1 MDTERAEK
9 TMEDDLV
16 YKRPRKGYPVEPA
29 TAPLDAAGSVGGI
42 DSTLPTLAQLQ
53 EKQRSELIEMAQVR
67 YGIKGSQIQVNLTP
81 LQLDLSMSQ
90 GQIFKALLGTP
101 ESERADQVL
110 YALAK
115 GELDADMANQILAS
129 LALLGKFK
137 KIKIES

>member
-1 MDTERAEK
+1 MD
-9 TMEDDLV
+9 DDLV
-16 YKRPRKGYPVEPA
+16 YKRPRKGYPVE
-29 TAPLDAAGSVGGI
+29 TAAALDTAANVGGT
-42 DSTLPTLAQLQ
+42 DSDSALPTLAQLQ

-90 GQIFKALLGTP
+90 GQIFKALLGAP

-137 KIKIES
+137 NIKIES

>member
-1 MDTERAEK
+1 
-9 TMEDDLV
+9 MEDDLV
-16 YKRPRKGYPVEPA
+16 YKRPRKGYPVEPVA
-29 TAPLDAAGSVGGI
+29 ASPDAAGSMESVTN
-42 DSTLPTLAQLQ
+42 SALPTLAQLQ

-90 GQIFKALLGTP
+90 GQIFKALLGAP

-115 GELDADMANQILAS
+115 GEMDADMANQILAS

>member
-1 MDTERAEK
+1 MMDNA
-9 TMEDDLV
+9 LV
-16 YKRPRKGYPVEPA
+16 YKRPRKGYPAETAAASPDSAGGVEGVTNSA
-29 TAPLDAAGSVGGI
+29 
-42 DSTLPTLAQLQ
+42 LPTLAQLQ

-90 GQIFKALLGTP
+90 GQIFKALLGAP

-137 KIKIES
+137 NIKIES

>member
-1 MDTERAEK
+1 
-9 TMEDDLV
+9 MEDDLV

-29 TAPLDAAGSVGGI
+29 TAPLDAAGSVEGVTN
-42 DSTLPTLAQLQ
+42 SALPTLAQLQ

-67 YGIKGSQIQVNLTP
+67 YGIKGSQIQVHLTP

-90 GQIFKALLGTP
+90 GQIFKALLGAP

>member
-1 MDTERAEK
+1 
-9 TMEDDLV
+9 MEDDLV
-16 YKRPRKGYPVEPA
+16 YKRPRKGYPVEPVA
-29 TAPLDAAGSVGGI
+29 ASPDAAVSVEGVTN
-42 DSTLPTLAQLQ
+42 SALPTLAQLQ

-90 GQIFKALLGTP
+90 GQIFKALLGAP

-137 KIKIES
+137 NIKIDS

>member
-1 MDTERAEK
+1 MALTKWLEAFVD
-9 TMEDDLV
+9 DDLV
-16 YKRPRKGYPVEPA
+16 YKKPRKGPA
-29 TAPLDAAGSVGGI
+29 LSPSADSPLPS
-42 DSTLPTLAQLQ
+42 LAQLQ
-53 EKQRSELIEMAQVR
+53 AKQRGELIEMAQVR
-67 YGIKGSQIQVNLTP
+67 YGIKGSKVQINLTP
-81 LQLDLSMSQ
+81 LQIDSAMTEA
-90 GQIFKALLGTP
+90 QIFKALLAAP

>member
-1 MDTERAEK
+1 V
-9 TMEDDLV
+9 EDDLV
-16 YKRPRKGYPVEPA
+16 YKRPRKGYPVEPVA
-29 TAPLDAAGSVGGI
+29 ASPDAAVSVEGVTN
-42 DSTLPTLAQLQ
+42 SALPTLAQLQ

-90 GQIFKALLGTP
+90 GQIFKALLGAP

-137 KIKIES
+137 NIKIDS

>member
-1 MDTERAEK
+1 
-9 TMEDDLV
+9 MEDDLV
-16 YKRPRKGYPVEPA
+16 YKRPRKGYPVEPVA
-29 TAPLDAAGSVGGI
+29 ASPDAAVSMEGVANSA
-42 DSTLPTLAQLQ
+42 LPTLVQLQ

-67 YGIKGSQIQVNLTP
+67 YGIKGSQIQVNLTA

-90 GQIFKALLGTP
+90 GQIFKALLGAP

-137 KIKIES
+137 KIKIAS

>member
-1 MDTERAEK
+1 MD
-9 TMEDDLV
+9 DDLV
-16 YKRPRKGYPVEPA
+16 YKRPRKGYPVEPVA
-29 TAPLDAAGSVGGI
+29 ASPDAAGSMESVTN
-42 DSTLPTLAQLQ
+42 SALPTLAQHQ

-81 LQLDLSMSQ
+81 MQLDLSMSQ
-90 GQIFKALLGTP
+90 GQIFKALLGAP

-137 KIKIES
+137 NIKIDS

>member
-1 MDTERAEK
+1 
-9 TMEDDLV
+9 MEDDLV
-16 YKRPRKGYPVEPA
+16 YKRPRKGYPVEPIA
-29 TAPLDAAGSVGGI
+29 APLDAAGSAGNAE
-42 DSTLPTLAQLQ
+42 SANSALPTLAQLQ

-90 GQIFKALLGTP
+90 GQIFKALLGAP

-115 GELDADMANQILAS
+115 GEMDADMANQILAS

-137 KIKIES
+137 NIKIES

>member
-1 MDTERAEK
+1 M
-9 TMEDDLV
+9 MEDDLV
-16 YKRPRKGYPVEPA
+16 YKRPRKGYPAEPVA
-29 TAPLDAAGSVGGI
+29 ASPDAAGSMESVTN
-42 DSTLPTLAQLQ
+42 SALPTLAQLQ

-90 GQIFKALLGTP
+90 GQIFKALLGAP

-137 KIKIES
+137 NIKIDS

>member
-1 MDTERAEK
+1 MD
-9 TMEDDLV
+9 DDLV
-16 YKRPRKGYPVEPA
+16 YKRPRKGYPAEPVA
-29 TAPLDAAGSVGGI
+29 ASPDAAGSVEGVTN
-42 DSTLPTLAQLQ
+42 SALPTLAQLQ

-90 GQIFKALLGTP
+90 GQIFKALLGAP

-137 KIKIES
+137 SIKIES

>member
-1 MDTERAEK
+1 MD
-9 TMEDDLV
+9 DDLV
-16 YKRPRKGYPVEPA
+16 YKRPRKGYPVEPV
-29 TAPLDAAGSVGGI
+29 TAPPDAAGSVEGVTN
-42 DSTLPTLAQLQ
+42 SALPTLAQLQ

-90 GQIFKALLGTP
+90 GQIFKALLGAP

-115 GELDADMANQILAS
+115 GEMDADMANQILAS

-137 KIKIES
+137 NIKIES

>member
-1 MDTERAEK
+1 
-9 TMEDDLV
+9 MEDDLV

-29 TAPLDAAGSVGGI
+29 PALDTAGSAGDV
-42 DSTLPTLAQLQ
+42 DSNTALPTLAQLQ

-67 YGIKGSQIQVNLTP
+67 YGIKGTKVQINLTSI
-81 LQLDLSMSQ
+81 QIDSVMTEA
-90 GQIFKALLGTP
+90 QIFKALLAAP

-115 GELDADMANQILAS
+115 GELGADMANQILAS
-129 LALLGKFK
+129 LALFGKFK

>member
-1 MDTERAEK
+1 
-9 TMEDDLV
+9 MEDDLV
-16 YKRPRKGYPVEPA
+16 YKRPRKGYPVESVA
-29 TAPLDAAGSVGGI
+29 APLDAAGSAGNAESTNAN
-42 DSTLPTLAQLQ
+42 STLPTLAQLQ

-90 GQIFKALLGTP
+90 GQIFKALLGAP

-115 GELDADMANQILAS
+115 GEMDADMANQILAS

-137 KIKIES
+137 NIKIES

>member
-1 MDTERAEK
+1 
-9 TMEDDLV
+9 MEDDLV
-16 YKRPRKGYPVEPA
+16 YKRPRKGYPVEPVA
-29 TAPLDAAGSVGGI
+29 ASPDAAGSMEGVTN
-42 DSTLPTLAQLQ
+42 SALPTLAQLQ

-67 YGIKGSQIQVNLTP
+67 YGIKGSQIQVNLTS

-90 GQIFKALLGTP
+90 GQIFKALLGAP

-115 GELDADMANQILAS
+115 GEMDADMANQILAS

-137 KIKIES
+137 NIKIDS

>member
-1 MDTERAEK
+1 
-9 TMEDDLV
+9 MEDDLV
-16 YKRPRKGYPVEPA
+16 YKRPRKGYPVEPVA
-29 TAPLDAAGSVGGI
+29 ASPDAAGSVEGVAN
-42 DSTLPTLAQLQ
+42 SALPTLAQLQ

-67 YGIKGSQIQVNLTP
+67 YGIKGTKVQINLTP
-81 LQLDLSMSQ
+81 LQIDSAMTEA
-90 GQIFKALLGTP
+90 QIFKALLAAP

>member
-1 MDTERAEK
+1 
-9 TMEDDLV
+9 MEDDLV
-16 YKRPRKGYPVEPA
+16 YKRPRKGYPVEPVA
-29 TAPLDAAGSVGGI
+29 ASTDAAGSVEGVTN
-42 DSTLPTLAQLQ
+42 SALPTLAQLQ

-90 GQIFKALLGTP
+90 GQIFKALLGAP

-115 GELDADMANQILAS
+115 GEMDADMANQILAS

-137 KIKIES
+137 NIKIES

>member
-1 MDTERAEK
+1 
-9 TMEDDLV
+9 MEDDLV

-29 TAPLDAAGSVGGI
+29 TAPLDAAGSVEGVTN
-42 DSTLPTLAQLQ
+42 SALPTLAQLQ

-90 GQIFKALLGTP
+90 GQIFKALLGAP

-137 KIKIES
+137 KIKIDS

>member
-1 MDTERAEK
+1 
-9 TMEDDLV
+9 MEDDLV
-16 YKRPRKGYPVEPA
+16 YKRPRKGYLVEPVA
-29 TAPLDAAGSVGGI
+29 ASPDTAGSVEGVTN
-42 DSTLPTLAQLQ
+42 SALPTLAQLQ

-67 YGIKGSQIQVNLTP
+67 YGIKGSQIKVNLTP

-90 GQIFKALLGTP
+90 GQIFKALLGAP

-137 KIKIES
+137 NIKIES

>member
-1 MDTERAEK
+1 V
-9 TMEDDLV
+9 EDDLV
-16 YKRPRKGYPVEPA
+16 YKRPRKGYPVEPTPA
-29 TAPLDAAGSVGGI
+29 VDAAGSSGGI
-42 DSTLPTLAQLQ
+42 DSNSTLPTLAQLQ

-90 GQIFKALLGTP
+90 GQIFKALLGAP

-137 KIKIES
+137 NIKIES

>member
-1 MDTERAEK
+1 
-9 TMEDDLV
+9 MEDDLV

-29 TAPLDAAGSVGGI
+29 TPSPNVVVSVEGVTN
-42 DSTLPTLAQLQ
+42 SALPTLAQLQ

-90 GQIFKALLGTP
+90 GQIFKALLGAP

-115 GELDADMANQILAS
+115 GEMDADMANQILAS

-137 KIKIES
+137 NIKIES

>member
-1 MDTERAEK
+1 MD
-9 TMEDDLV
+9 DDLV
-16 YKRPRKGYPVEPA
+16 YKRPRKGYPVEPIA
-29 TAPLDAAGSVGGI
+29 APAPPDAVGSVEGVTN
-42 DSTLPTLAQLQ
+42 SALPTLAQLQ

-90 GQIFKALLGTP
+90 GQIFKALLGAP

-137 KIKIES
+137 NIKIES

>member
-1 MDTERAEK
+1 MD
-9 TMEDDLV
+9 DDLV
-16 YKRPRKGYPVEPA
+16 YKRPRKGYPVEPV
-29 TAPLDAAGSVGGI
+29 TASPEAAASVEGVTN
-42 DSTLPTLAQLQ
+42 STLPTLAQLQ

-90 GQIFKALLGTP
+90 GQIFKALLGAP

-137 KIKIES
+137 NIKIDS

>member
-1 MDTERAEK
+1 MD
-9 TMEDDLV
+9 DDLV
-16 YKRPRKGYPVEPA
+16 YKRPRKGYPVEPVA
-29 TAPLDAAGSVGGI
+29 TSPDAAGSMEGVTN
-42 DSTLPTLAQLQ
+42 SALPTLAQLQ

-67 YGIKGSQIQVNLTP
+67 YGIKGSQTQVNLTP

-90 GQIFKALLGTP
+90 GQIFKALLGAP

-137 KIKIES
+137 SIKIDS

>member
-1 MDTERAEK
+1 
-9 TMEDDLV
+9 MEDDLV
-16 YKRPRKGYPVEPA
+16 YKRPRKGYPVEPVA
-29 TAPLDAAGSVGGI
+29 VSDAAGSAEGVTN
-42 DSTLPTLAQLQ
+42 STLPTLAQLQ

-67 YGIKGSQIQVNLTP
+67 YGIKGSQIHVNLTP

-90 GQIFKALLGTP
+90 GQIFKALLGAP

-129 LALLGKFK
+129 LALLSKFK

>member
-1 MDTERAEK
+1 MD
-9 TMEDDLV
+9 DDLV
-16 YKRPRKGYPVEPA
+16 YKRPRKGYPVEPP
-29 TAPLDAAGSVGGI
+29 TPSPDVVVSVEGVTN
-42 DSTLPTLAQLQ
+42 SALPTLAQLQ

-81 LQLDLSMSQ
+81 LQLDISMSQ
-90 GQIFKALLGTP
+90 GQIFKALLGAP

-137 KIKIES
+137 SIKIES